1 MKDDSSSSART
12 VALDLV
18 EVSPAGRGLDSS
30 SSAPSNDM
38 QGSIE
43 IGFELISPT
52 MFVIFGDSDLA
63 GTDFFSIFRE
73 FVCILNF
80 PGKFRAFT
88 LRFCR
93 VFETFPVDELFR

>member
-43 IGFELISPT
+43 IGFESL
-52 MFVIFGDSDLA
+52 
-63 GTDFFSIFRE
+63 
-73 FVCILNF
+73 
-80 PGKFRAFT
+80 
-88 LRFCR
+88 
-93 VFETFPVDELFR
+93 